1 MINIKKK
8 KKTSQFVSILNSCN
22 GDLFTGDL
30 MKIYGI
36 PLNDGCGSETELHIP
51 VHYIDS

>member
-1 MINIKKK
+1 
-8 KKTSQFVSILNSCN
+8 
-22 GDLFTGDL
+22 

-51 VHYIDS
+51 VHYIDSLNKCLQLIAGDDEDFVFKISKEMTL